1 MESWRLILFED
12 ALVILSMGQITEVQ
26 FISDGGSLST
36 SGFLLGLISVNL
48 RTGYELVVV
57 YKGLAP

>member
-26 FISDGGSLST
+26 FISGGGPLST

-48 RTGYELVVV
+48 RIGYELVVV
-57 YKGLAP
+57 YRGLAP